1 MDKVKIMIKRLK
13 KELQI
18 NIEDKEGQLFLGEKN
33 KEMRLIMLR
42 PNEIMEFCEFAG
54 TNAEDILIWVGKSL
68 GKIFM
73 EKFFYNKEWSSE
85 AMVTKKE
92 VILGTLEVLMLMGY
106 GVLTG
111 MFKKDHIII
120 SVYNSLAT
128 QEKGNIMA
136 KNLCLLYNGIFS
148 GVFDELGIDVDGEE
162 VECILTGGDKCSFKF
177 DLLVDE
183 IEDSLVDD
191 DMSDLVV
198 SGFLASL

>member
-1 MDKVKIMIKRLK
+1 MIKRLK

-18 NIEDKEGQLFLGEKN
+18 NIEEKEGQLFLGDKD
-33 KEMRLIMLR
+33 KDMRLVMLR

-73 EKFFYNKEWSSE
+73 EKFFYNKDWSSE
-85 AMVTKKE
+85 VMATKKE
-92 VILGTLEVLMLMGY
+92 VLLGALEVMMLMGY

-111 MFKKDHIII
+111 IFKKDHVVIN
-120 SVYNSLAT
+120 VYESLAT

-136 KNLCLLYNGIFS
+136 KNLCLLYLGIFNS
-148 GVFDELGIDVDGEE
+148 FFDVLGIDVNGEE
-162 VECILTGGDKCSFKF
+162 VECILTGGDKCSYKF

-183 IEDSLVDD
+183 IDDNSVDD
-191 DMSDLVV
+191 DVSDLAV
-198 SGFLASL
+198 SDFLASL

>member
-1 MDKVKIMIKRLK
+1 MIKRLK

-18 NIEDKEGQLFLGEKN
+18 NVEEKEGQLFLGEKD

-73 EKFFYNKEWSSE
+73 EKFFYNKDWSSE
-85 AMVTKKE
+85 SMATKKE
-92 VILGTLEVLMLMGY
+92 VLLGTLEVMMLMGY

-111 MFKKDHIII
+111 TFKKDHIII
-120 SVYNSLAT
+120 NVYESLAT
-128 QEKGNIMA
+128 QEKANIMA
-136 KNLCLLYNGIFS
+136 KNLCLLYLGIFNS
-148 GVFDELGIDVDGEE
+148 AFDVLGIDVDSEE
-162 VECILTGGDKCSFKF
+162 VECILTGGDKCSYKF

-183 IEDSLVDD
+183 MEDNLLDD
-191 DMSDLVV
+191 EMSDLAV

>member
-1 MDKVKIMIKRLK
+1 MIKRLK

-18 NIEDKEGQLFLGEKN
+18 NIEEKEGQLFLGEKD
-33 KEMRLIMLR
+33 KEMRLVMLR

-73 EKFFYNKEWSSE
+73 EKFFSSKDWSSE
-85 AMVTKKE
+85 VMATKKE
-92 VILGTLEVLMLMGY
+92 VVLGTLEVMMLMGY

-120 SVYNSLAT
+120 NVYESLAT

-136 KNLCLLYNGIFS
+136 KNLCLLYLGIFNS
-148 GVFDELGIDVDGEE
+148 FFDILGIDVDGEE
-162 VECILTGGDKCSFKF
+162 VECVLTGGDKCSYKF

-183 IEDSLVDD
+183 IDKNLIDSDISEVAV
-191 DMSDLVV
+191 SD
-198 SGFLASL
+198 FLSSL